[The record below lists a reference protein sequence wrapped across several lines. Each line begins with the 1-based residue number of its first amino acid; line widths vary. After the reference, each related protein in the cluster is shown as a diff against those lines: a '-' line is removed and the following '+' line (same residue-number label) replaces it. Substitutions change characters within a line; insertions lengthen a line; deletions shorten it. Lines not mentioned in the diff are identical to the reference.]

1 MEKIQILFIS
11 SIHTLLDEKRIFFF
25 FLLSIRDGRV
35 RGVTMNHVC
44 DPWVAGSKRQ
54 SFLSS
59 ERMYTILLS
68 IISVSVV
75 SLHIYIYIYYIV
87 TKNTLTNT
95 NRHPSPR

>member
-1 MEKIQILFIS
+1 MEKIQIHSFYLEYSHFVGRK
-11 SIHTLLDEKRIFFF
+11 ENFFF

-75 SLHIYIYIYYIV
+75 SLHIYIYILYSHKKHTY
-87 TKNTLTNT
+87 KY
-95 NRHPSPR
+95 

>member
-1 MEKIQILFIS
+1 MEKIQIHSFYLEYSHFVGRK
-11 SIHTLLDEKRIFFF
+11 ENFFFF

-75 SLHIYIYIYYIV
+75 SLHIYIYII
-87 TKNTLTNT
+87 
-95 NRHPSPR
+95 

>member
-11 SIHTLLDEKRIFFF
+11 SIHTLLDEKRTFFF

-75 SLHIYIYIYYIV
+75 SLHIYIYILYSHKKHTY
-87 TKNTLTNT
+87 KY
-95 NRHPSPR
+95 